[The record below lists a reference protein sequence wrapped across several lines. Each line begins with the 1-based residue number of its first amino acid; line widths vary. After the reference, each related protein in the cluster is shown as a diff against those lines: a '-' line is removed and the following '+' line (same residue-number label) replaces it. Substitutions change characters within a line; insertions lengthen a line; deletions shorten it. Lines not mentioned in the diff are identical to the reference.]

1 MKVSELDDLCLL
13 SAIPSWVRPRAQTWF
28 RFRPASSGW
37 GAPNWLVDE
46 LGMHLRPRLDDQP
59 VHRVYLDSYWI
70 DRYEVTSR
78 YARFV
83 EATGRRRP
91 FHWIGGKVPA
101 GQEEFPVYNVTWD
114 DAVAYCG
121 FVGRRLPTEAEWE
134 RAGRGGVEK
143 SMYPWGSELGTKT
156 RRQAG
161 EQSDPGGPPPPKRAR
176 FGFPNGPPAVGSF
189 APNGFGLY
197 DVIGNVWE
205 WVSDWYEQN
214 YYSVSPDKN
223 PPGRKLACTA

>member
-1 MKVSELDDLCLL
+1 MYARRKASPSLIGFVCLL
-13 SAIPSWVRPRAQTWF
+13 TAIPLLGEDARPDMVRI
-28 RFRPASSGW
+28 PAGEFW
-37 GAPNWLVDE
+37 MGRTQNWLVDE

-70 DRYEVTSR
+70 DRYEVTNRR
-78 YARFV
+78 YARFI

-91 FHWIGGKVPA
+91 FHWIAGKVPS

-134 RAGRGGVEK
+134 RAARGGVEK

-161 EQSDPGGPPPPKRAR
+161 EQSDPGGTTAPEA
-176 FGFPNGPPAVGSF
+176 GAVWFS
-189 APNGFGLY
+189 
-197 DVIGNVWE
+197 E
-205 WVSDWYEQN
+205 R
-214 YYSVSPDKN
+214 
-223 PPGRKLACTA
+223 PGGRGIFCAQRIRPL